1 MKEEIIE
8 QKIVEPIVY
17 QKQENENGKYIG
29 KDGKRYEIITCHKTE
44 SKEYRQ
50 IGTKIEIIDGQEIE
64 VPIIESY
71 IAINKGWDKFD
82 SLEEALKS
90 YNLEEIE
97 NGNN

>member
-1 MKEEIIE
+1 MEENL
-8 QKIVEPIVY
+8 PLVY
-17 QKQENENGKYIG
+17 KKVENEEGNYIG
-29 KDGKRYEIITCHKTE
+29 QDGKRYEIQTCHITE

-71 IAINKGWDKFD
+71 IAINKDWDKFD
-82 SLEEALKS
+82 SLEDAVIF